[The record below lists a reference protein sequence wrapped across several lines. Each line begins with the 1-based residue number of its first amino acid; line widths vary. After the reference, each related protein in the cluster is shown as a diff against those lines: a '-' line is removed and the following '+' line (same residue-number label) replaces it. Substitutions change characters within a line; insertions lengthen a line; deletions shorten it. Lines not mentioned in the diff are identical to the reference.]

1 MLLLIVGNSLDLGL
15 LGRLGDI
22 FFFFFFL
29 CVCVCVCVCVS
40 ERLDVGRHGVMVFV
54 PLFLERKEEF
64 RSFET
69 FFFFF
74 FFSPRP

>member
-1 MLLLIVGNSLDLGL
+1 MIF
-15 LGRLGDI
+15 

-74 FFSPRP
+74 HQGHDLMIPLCS

>member
-22 FFFFFFL
+22 FFFFF
-29 CVCVCVCVCVS
+29 CVCVCVCVS

-74 FFSPRP
+74 FFPRP